1 MRGILLKTLP
11 SLVFPLQNPLVPSD
25 GVSPNFSQWCG
36 RPWGPGPSALPRAPE
51 HPLTHLAHS
60 TALPPCPAPQ
70 AHPPASS
77 ALPPAQGPP
86 VPSLSDA
93 ISRDLQCP
101 VAPTRPR
108 GQGLGLLQPPVPAVP
123 GGGCTCDQGGSRD
136 CRIQRIS
143 CEASEHLCHDSHCSL
158 ETGGTRLR
166 LGERSGPRHSQ
177 NQRSPLPNRKR

>member
-1 MRGILLKTLP
+1 MESVLIFLSGVGDP
-11 SLVFPLQNPLVPSD
+11 GGLVPLLCL
-25 GVSPNFSQWCG
+25 GLPNT
-36 RPWGPGPSALPRAPE
+36 PSHTWLIPLSSLPAQP
-51 HPLTHLAHS
+51 H
-60 TALPPCPAPQ
+60 Q

-123 GGGCTCDQGGSRD
+123 GGGCTCDQRGSRD

-143 CEASEHLCHDSHCSL
+143 CEASEHLCHDSRCSL

-177 NQRSPLPNRKR
+177 SQRSPLPNRKR